1 MLNVTIDKEMIS
13 IGERF
18 AVSFQRT
25 LRIPDDGR
33 AYPLPPGLGR
43 FPVLQVEDYLD
54 HVPPLWREQG
64 GAFIPM
70 YQREALWLGFHAAS
84 WKPNAVKIAVGRINA
99 ISGEPYDEVLHS
111 DPQDYL
117 VCPDQPWLDGLHTGQ
132 GSVRQFVAMPLGLGY
147 TIEASMTGAET
158 FGGIQIAVFEPKPGK
173 FPDERPVTPD
183 TGPVRAAI
191 PKPGGVAP
199 MGLGAGGMM
208 KQKIYSDPYGIDA
221 WDQDNYGRI
230 FVHIINSA
238 EFFEITGLEPPPTP
252 IAAKT
257 YTEYGL
263 PWFDLY
269 DEAKSDIAPTEQ
281 LARVKTISAR
291 DAERGETAQTDT
303 SVEVLESQ
311 IKRLRNNGST
321 RAKDHQPSS
330 PDSAEYSPEGE

>member
-1 MLNVTIDKEMIS
+1 MLSVTIDKEMIR

-43 FPVLQVEDYLD
+43 FPVFPVKDYLN

-84 WKPNAVKIAVGRINA
+84 WKPNAVKIAVGMINA
-99 ISGEPYDEVLHS
+99 ITAAPCDEVLHS

-117 VCPDQPWLDGLHTGQ
+117 VCPDQPWLDGIHTGQ

-147 TIEASMTGAET
+147 TIEASMKGAET
-158 FGGIQIAVFEPKPGK
+158 FGGIQITVFEPKPGE
-173 FPDERPVTPD
+173 FPDERPVMPD
-183 TGPVRAAI
+183 TGPIRTAM
-191 PKPGGVAP
+191 PKPGGTTA

-208 KQKIYSDPYGIDA
+208 KQKIYSDPYGIDT
-221 WDQDNYGRI
+221 WDQDNYGQI

-238 EFFEITGLEPPPTP
+238 QFFQITGLEPLPTP
-252 IAAKT
+252 IDAKT
-257 YTEYGL
+257 YTQYGL

-269 DEAKSDIAPTEQ
+269 DEAKSDIAPTEKFAQ
-281 LARVKTISAR
+281 VKTVASR
-291 DAERGETAQTDT
+291 DAELGVTAQIDT
-303 SVEVLESQ
+303 SVEVPESQ
-311 IKRLRNNGST
+311 IKRLRHNDSI
-321 RAKDHQPSS
+321 RARDHQPAP
-330 PDSAEYSPEGE
+330 PDSTEESQEE